1 MTDASLS
8 TAPATILVPARP
20 AERIFNLDMLRGIA
34 VLGILAVNCLAL
46 AWPGEIIS
54 MREAMPFVVDG
65 ANETALW
72 VERVFFEG
80 KWRTLFSMLFGVSI
94 FLVGGERSD
103 AERGALLQRR
113 LLWLLA
119 FGAAHGLLIWSGDIL
134 LHYAYCGFI
143 MMMFRSWSA
152 GRLIKVGGGIV
163 LAVSLLGGLALW
175 AWGAMPT
182 EMGAEMRASMGDAL
196 SPAATLAK
204 IEQVRSGG
212 YMMYNLVNWIQ
223 YQMSSAILIPVTVP
237 LMMLGLGLYKSGF
250 LSGRAPMWTY
260 ALAIGL
266 GAANL
271 IGLGVLMGQ
280 NLAAPVEADPTR
292 GLAGLFSAFAVIITL
307 GYVAAL
313 VLLARTPVR
322 AVLAIFA
329 PVGRMAF
336 TNYLMTSVIFVLLA
350 VMPGGPMIFG
360 RVEPGALWMWVV
372 GVWALLIVWSQLW
385 LSRFQLGP
393 FEWVWRCLSQGRRLP
408 LRKGAAV

>member
-1 MTDASLS
+1 MTDATM
-8 TAPATILVPARP
+8 TATPSATSD
-20 AERIFNLDMLRGIA
+20 RIFNLDMLRGLA
-34 VLGILAVNCLAL
+34 VLGILAVNCLAF

-94 FLVGGERSD
+94 FLVGGERSNE
-103 AERGALLQRR
+103 ERGAHLQRR

-119 FGAAHGLLIWSGDIL
+119 FGLAHGVLIWSGDIL

-143 MMMFRSWSA
+143 MMMMRSWSA
-152 GRLIKVGGGIV
+152 GRLIKVGGGVI
-163 LAVSLLGGLALW
+163 LGLSLLSGLMLW
-175 AWGAMPT
+175 GWGAMP
-182 EMGAEMRASMGDAL
+182 AEMSAEIRTSMGDSL
-196 SPAATLAK
+196 SPAGTLAK
-204 IEQVRSGG
+204 IEQVRGGG
-212 YMMYNLVNWIQ
+212 YFLYNLVSWIQ
-223 YQMSSAILIPVTVP
+223 YQMASAILIPVTVS
-237 LMMLGLGLYKSGF
+237 LMMLGLGLFKSGF
-250 LSGRAPMWTY
+250 LSGRAPIWTY
-260 ALAIGL
+260 GLAIGL

-271 IGLGVLMGQ
+271 IGLGILMGQ
-280 NLAAPVEADPTR
+280 NLAAPVAADPTR
-292 GLAGLFSAFAVIITL
+292 GMAGLFSAFAVIITV

-313 VLLARTPVR
+313 VLLARTPVK

-360 RVEPGALWMWVV
+360 RAEPGTLWMWVV
-372 GVWALLIVWSQLW
+372 GVWALLIVWSPLW
-385 LSRFQLGP
+385 LSQFRMGP

-408 LRKGAAV
+408 LRKGAAA

>member
-1 MTDASLS
+1 MTDATM
-8 TAPATILVPARP
+8 TAAPSATT
-20 AERIFNLDMLRGIA
+20 ERIFNLDMLRGLA
-34 VLGILAVNCLAL
+34 VLGILAVNCLAF

-54 MREAMPFVVDG
+54 MREAMPFAVDG

-103 AERGALLQRR
+103 AVRGPLLQRR

-119 FGAAHGLLIWSGDIL
+119 FGLAHGLLLWSGDIL

-152 GRLIKVGGGIV
+152 GRLIKVGGGII
-163 LAVSLLGGLALW
+163 LALSLLGGLTLW
-175 AWGAMPT
+175 GWGAMP
-182 EMGAEMRASMGDAL
+182 AEMATEIRASMADTL
-196 SPAATLAK
+196 SPAGTLAK
-204 IEQVRSGG
+204 IEQVRGGG
-212 YMMYNLVNWIQ
+212 YFLYNLTAWIQ
-223 YQMSSAILIPVTVP
+223 YQTSSAILIPVTVS

-260 ALAIGL
+260 VLAIGL

-271 IGLGVLMGQ
+271 IGLAILMGQ
-280 NLAAPVEADPTR
+280 NLAAPVEADPTH
-292 GLAGLFSAFAVIITL
+292 GLAGLFSAFAVVITL

-313 VLLARTPVR
+313 VLLARTPVK

-336 TNYLMTSVIFVLLA
+336 TNYLMTSVIFVALA
-350 VMPGGPMIFG
+350 VVPGGPMLFG
-360 RVEPGALWMWVV
+360 RAEPGTLWMWVV
-372 GVWALLIVWSQLW
+372 GVWAVLIVWSPLW
-385 LSRFQLGP
+385 LSQFRMGP
-393 FEWVWRCLSQGRRLP
+393 FEWVWRSLTQGRRLP
-408 LRKGAAV
+408 LRKGATA

>member
-1 MTDASLS
+1 MTDATM
-8 TAPATILVPARP
+8 TAAPSATT
-20 AERIFNLDMLRGIA
+20 ERIFNLDMLRGLA
-34 VLGILAVNCLAL
+34 VLGILAVNCLAF

-94 FLVGGERSD
+94 FLVGGERSN

-113 LLWLLA
+113 LLWLLV
-119 FGAAHGLLIWSGDIL
+119 FGVAHGGLLWSGDIL

-152 GRLIKVGGGIV
+152 GRLIKVGGGII
-163 LAVSLLGGLALW
+163 LALSLLGGLTLW
-175 AWGAMPT
+175 GWGAMP
-182 EMGAEMRASMGDAL
+182 AEMAAEIRASMADTL
-196 SPAATLAK
+196 SPAGTLAK
-204 IEQVRSGG
+204 IEQVRGGG
-212 YMMYNLVNWIQ
+212 YLLYNLVAWIQ
-223 YQMSSAILIPVTVP
+223 YQMSSAILIPVTVS

-250 LSGRAPMWTY
+250 LSGRAPIWTY
-260 ALAIGL
+260 VLAIGL

-271 IGLGVLMGQ
+271 IGLAILMGQ
-280 NLAAPVEADPTR
+280 NLAAPVAADPTR
-292 GLAGLFSAFAVIITL
+292 GLAGLFSAFAVVITL

-313 VLLARTPVR
+313 VLLAKTPVK

-336 TNYLMTSVIFVLLA
+336 TNYLMTSVIFVALA
-350 VMPGGPMIFG
+350 VIPGGPMLFG
-360 RVEPGALWMWVV
+360 RAEPGTLWMWVV
-372 GVWALLIVWSQLW
+372 GVWTVLIVWSPLW
-385 LSRFQLGP
+385 LSQFRMGP
-393 FEWVWRCLSQGRRLP
+393 FEWVWRSLTQGRRLP

>member
-307 GYVAAL
+307 AMS
-313 VLLARTPVR
+313 P
-322 AVLAIFA
+322 
-329 PVGRMAF
+329 PWCCW
-336 TNYLMTSVIFVLLA
+336 
-350 VMPGGPMIFG
+350 P
-360 RVEPGALWMWVV
+360 
-372 GVWALLIVWSQLW
+372 
-385 LSRFQLGP
+385 
-393 FEWVWRCLSQGRRLP
+393 GRRSGP
-408 LRKGAAV
+408 YWRSSRRWAGWPSPTI

>member
-1 MTDASLS
+1 MTDATM
-8 TAPATILVPARP
+8 TAAPSATT
-20 AERIFNLDMLRGIA
+20 ERIFNLDMLRGLA
-34 VLGILAVNCLAL
+34 VLGILAVNCLAF

-54 MREAMPFVVDG
+54 MREAMPFAVDG

-94 FLVGGERSD
+94 FLVGGERSN

-119 FGAAHGLLIWSGDIL
+119 FGVAHGVLLWSGDIL

-152 GRLIKVGGGIV
+152 GRLIKVGGGII
-163 LAVSLLGGLALW
+163 LALSLLGGLTLW
-175 AWGAMPT
+175 GWGAMP
-182 EMGAEMRASMGDAL
+182 AEMAAEIRASMADTL
-196 SPAATLAK
+196 SPAGTLAK

-212 YMMYNLVNWIQ
+212 YLLYNLVAWIQ
-223 YQMSSAILIPVTVP
+223 YQMSSAILIPVTVS

-260 ALAIGL
+260 VLAIGL

-271 IGLGVLMGQ
+271 IGLAFLMGQ

-292 GLAGLFSAFAVIITL
+292 GLAGLFSAFAVVITL

-313 VLLARTPVR
+313 VLLARTPVK

-336 TNYLMTSVIFVLLA
+336 TNYLMTSVIFVALA
-350 VMPGGPMIFG
+350 VIPGGPMLFG
-360 RVEPGALWMWVV
+360 RAEPGTLWMWVV
-372 GVWALLIVWSQLW
+372 GVWAVLIVWSPLW
-385 LSRFQLGP
+385 LSQFRMGP
-393 FEWVWRCLSQGRRLP
+393 FEWVWRSLTQGRRLP

>member
-1 MTDASLS
+1 MTDA
-8 TAPATILVPARP
+8 TMMVAPSATT
-20 AERIFNLDMLRGIA
+20 ERIFNLDMLRGLA
-34 VLGILAVNCLAL
+34 VLGILAVNCLAF

-54 MREAMPFVVDG
+54 MREAMPFAVDG

-72 VERVFFEG
+72 IERVFFEG

-103 AERGALLQRR
+103 AVRGPLLQRR

-119 FGAAHGLLIWSGDIL
+119 FGLAHGVLLWSGDIL

-152 GRLIKVGGGIV
+152 GRLIKVGGGII
-163 LAVSLLGGLALW
+163 LALSLLGGLTLW
-175 AWGAMPT
+175 GWGAIP
-182 EMGAEMRASMGDAL
+182 AEMATEIRASMADTL
-196 SPAATLAK
+196 SPAGTLAK
-204 IEQVRSGG
+204 IEQVRGGG
-212 YMMYNLVNWIQ
+212 YLLYNLTAWIQ
-223 YQMSSAILIPVTVP
+223 YQTSSAILIPVTVS

-260 ALAIGL
+260 IVAIGL

-271 IGLGVLMGQ
+271 IGLAILMGQ

-292 GLAGLFSAFAVIITL
+292 GLAGLFSAFAVVITL

-313 VLLARTPVR
+313 VMLAKTPVK
-322 AVLAIFA
+322 AILAIFA

-336 TNYLMTSVIFVLLA
+336 TNYLMTTVIFVALA
-350 VMPGGPMIFG
+350 VVPGGPMLFG
-360 RVEPGALWMWVV
+360 RAEPGALWMWVV
-372 GVWALLIVWSQLW
+372 GVWAVLIVWSPLW
-385 LSRFQLGP
+385 LSQFRMGP
-393 FEWVWRCLSQGRRLP
+393 FEWVWRSLTQGRRLP
-408 LRKGAAV
+408 LRKGAAA